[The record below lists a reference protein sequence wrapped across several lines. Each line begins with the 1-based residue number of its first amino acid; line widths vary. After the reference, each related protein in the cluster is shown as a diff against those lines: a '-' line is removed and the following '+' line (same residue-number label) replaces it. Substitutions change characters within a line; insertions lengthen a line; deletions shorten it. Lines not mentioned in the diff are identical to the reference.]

1 MVPSTPLL
9 DIKLYPILFN
19 LDIVARTTF
28 SFIALLLISL
38 VSPTAILFNVSAG
51 DIFLIT
57 IVLIFSIIFVCY
69 FIFLYVCER
78 CHLATLLI
86 SLFINSIA
94 KIDIVG
100 NIATI

>member
-51 DIFLIT
+51 DILRRNAKKQ
-57 IVLIFSIIFVCY
+57 SIHWRY
-69 FIFLYVCER
+69 QKLKR
-78 CHLATLLI
+78 TW
-86 SLFINSIA
+86 
-94 KIDIVG
+94 G
-100 NIATI
+100 

>member
-51 DIFLIT
+51 DIFFDNYRIN
-57 IVLIFSIIFVCY
+57 IFHYICLLFY
-69 FIFLYVCER
+69 FSLCLR
-78 CHLATLLI
+78 TLLF
-86 SLFINSIA
+86 SNFV
-94 KIDIVG
+94 DIVVY
-100 NIATI
+100 